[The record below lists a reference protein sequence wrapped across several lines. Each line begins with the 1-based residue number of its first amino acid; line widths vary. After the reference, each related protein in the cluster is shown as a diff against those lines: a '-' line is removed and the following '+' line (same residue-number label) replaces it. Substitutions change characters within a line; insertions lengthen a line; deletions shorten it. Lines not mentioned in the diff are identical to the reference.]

1 MILTKKLIMCKES
14 VVLSI
19 FFGIFLLNKNLKK
32 ANENLFSFHA
42 FVRNLI
48 DFDAEK
54 IFCLMSLFFHLI
66 YYWLDMS

>member
-1 MILTKKLIMCKES
+1 MCKES

-19 FFGIFLLNKNLKK
+19 VFGIFVLNKNLKI
-32 ANENLFSFHA
+32 ANENLFLFHA

-48 DFDAEK
+48 AFDADE